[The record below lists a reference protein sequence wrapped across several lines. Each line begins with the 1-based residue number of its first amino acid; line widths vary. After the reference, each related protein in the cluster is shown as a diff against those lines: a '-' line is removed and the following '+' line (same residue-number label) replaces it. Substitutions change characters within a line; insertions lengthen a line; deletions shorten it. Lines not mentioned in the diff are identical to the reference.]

1 MTGRVPRQSILLG
14 NTSKTI
20 QYYLLFLF
28 AMHAHEEWRILLA
41 CAWEEYARFCL
52 RCQGCET
59 QNNGTDK
66 AHLDQAT
73 RCLEE
78 ALGVYLPGSEESLA
92 ATIVLSAVMLEKGQV
107 DTASALLESA
117 RAQRLPEPE
126 DGDDG

>member
-1 MTGRVPRQSILLG
+1 M
-14 NTSKTI
+14 I
-20 QYYLLFLF
+20 QHFTFLF
-28 AMHAHEEWRILLA
+28 TMHSFVEWRILLA
-41 CAWEEYARFCL
+41 CAWEGYARFCL
-52 RCQGCET
+52 RRQGCET
-59 QNNGTDK
+59 QNKDTNK

-117 RAQRLPEPE
+117 RAKRLPEPE